1 MHRQTKQMESLFA
14 HLGILL
20 ILFHSSFPSS
30 SFHSS
35 SLCNSCLVLPAELQ
49 SSWISW
55 EIKTIQYIIILYYYK
70 YCVCAQLCPT
80 LCNPMDCS
88 PPGSFVHGILQARI
102 LECHFL
108 LQGIFPDPGIEP
120 TSLVS
125 PALAGKFFTTVPP
138 GKPITSIMQYQ
149 NYLLCVAVTM
159 VPIFSRTFHLFCLCS
174 FYSSMY
180 LADRHLVTQ
189 LLFK

>member
-102 LECHFL
+102 LEWVAISCSRGSSL
-108 LQGIFPDPGIEP
+108 TQGSNPH
-120 TSLVS
+120 
-125 PALAGKFFTTVPP
+125 
-138 GKPITSIMQYQ
+138 
-149 NYLLCVAVTM
+149 LLCLLHWQANSL
-159 VPIFSRTFHLFCLCS
+159 PLCHLGSPLQVLCS
-174 FYSSMY
+174 IRITYFVLPSPWFPFSPELFTSS
-180 LADRHLVTQ
+180 VFV
-189 LLFK
+189 LFIQVCI

>member
-102 LECHFL
+102 LEWVAISCSRGSSPLRDRTRVSCIVGRRFTIWATYCNL
-108 LQGIFPDPGIEP
+108 AVPMTNIN
-120 TSLVS
+120 TSGVYHSLR
-125 PALAGKFFTTVPP
+125 AFQ
-138 GKPITSIMQYQ
+138 TS
-149 NYLLCVAVTM
+149 V
-159 VPIFSRTFHLFCLCS
+159 
-174 FYSSMY
+174 
-180 LADRHLVTQ
+180 
-189 LLFK
+189 